1 MSIKPFD
8 FRRIARTMPGVD
20 EEYSRGRFKYRV
32 AGNTFASLETNSLAV
47 VRITPDQQAFFMD
60 EAPETFL
67 QVLGREGRLGKT
79 VIRLDAADETIAK
92 YALAAAW
99 SNVAAKPPA
108 QGLNL
113 R

>member
-1 MSIKPFD
+1 MSMKPFD
-8 FRRIARTMPGVD
+8 FRRIARAMPGVD

-32 AGNTFASLETNSLAV
+32 GGNTFATLETNFLAV

-60 EAPETFL
+60 EAPSIFL

-79 VIRLDAADETIAK
+79 ILRLDAADETTAK

-108 QGLNL
+108 QVLNQ